1 MKRANSMSLF
11 VGLIQKFQTEIRF
24 LIVGAWNTLF
34 GIIVFILLLNF
45 LERVLINER
54 LIYLLSIFLSHFIAV
69 LNAYIFHKFFTFQ
82 SKEKGIA
89 ALHEFRRFSSSYL
102 GTLILNLVIISF
114 MVEFFEMQPEISGAI
129 SIPICVVITYFL
141 LSKYSFK
148 KAVKEQ

>member
-1 MKRANSMSLF
+1 MSLF
-11 VGLIQKFQTEIRF
+11 VGLIQKFQTEIKF

-34 GIIVFILLLNF
+34 GIIVFILLLSF

-129 SIPICVVITYFL
+129 SVPICVVITYFL
-141 LSKYSFK
+141 LSKNSFK
-148 KAVKEQ
+148 KVEKKQ

>member
-1 MKRANSMSLF
+1 MSLF
-11 VGLIQKFQTEIRF
+11 VGLIQKFKTEIRF

-34 GIIVFILLLNF
+34 GIIVFILLLNY

-89 ALHEFRRFSSSYL
+89 ALHEFRRFFLSYL

-114 MVEFFEMQPEISGAI
+114 MIEFFGIQPEISGAI
-129 SIPICVVITYFL
+129 SIPICVVIMYFL

-148 KAVKEQ
+148 KTVKEQ